1 MQSTWNALLEGMLSP
16 TLWPPQTSCY
26 DFQPQETNE
35 ERSVA
40 ETSKWS
46 LKSFSD
52 GSRIQHVN
60 TGNEILDE
68 GVATS
73 SRRSVFTVEDDGWF
87 LQTIA
92 TELSCE
98 GADIQEAK
106 IPEVNTRDQELD
118 VESFISSPSVQR
130 PSTVQRRLHNT
141 AADQEPSL
149 GESSSFPG
157 AETPHASMEDE
168 GSEGDCDTSSP
179 RVLKPKKW
187 LLKKMMMNTYTV
199 EDSSSAEC
207 SSTDEDDTMH
217 NISSIEDEVWDSPP
231 TPSSARNIDGEE
243 AGRGQLAP
251 DWFSSVHLGE
261 GRATKKIGDV
271 IRCVEYASEV
281 EERFPELLVGLVNK
295 ILTGL
300 QNTTEGVGNRD
311 SQDLPPEE
319 TAQIVRTLLERV
331 AQVTPEKTCWE
342 SLCSPQSCLQGV
354 ALLVRA
360 LLQTPSST
368 VARLKAYLASL
379 FSLDKD
385 PEQHSLAEVAF
396 FVELLLK
403 DKDFAA
409 LEKTWTLLVAW
420 LVHPSQN
427 IRYLSERGLLQ
438 IYGKL
443 KAAKKPQDFSAGIL
457 GGLRTSSL
465 EATLGVLAFMERLR
479 HCPSEHQATV
489 NAVLAALCRPLFHHE
504 EAKIRRAAMKTH
516 LDLLQHR
523 HHHHEGTEENITTLI
538 AVLMHVEDE
547 DLEVAQAA
555 KDNLSLLAEALLW
568 HLEGRLLARD
578 SYSLQELLHKIAKRL
593 IRQLGTEDA
602 VEMEAINILGFFR
615 SEQPSVRR
623 TAALLIGHLVHKK
636 GSILTEGNIETF
648 HAALESLLG
657 DHDPEVGTVACK
669 TEKIL
674 KKAFSLHSRHGLR
687 AAVRRLWAGCK
698 KKRHPPEYGDLST

>member
-1 MQSTWNALLEGMLSP
+1 MGEGCPLLHGVGSLDGATPVAPLS
-16 TLWPPQTSCY
+16 
-26 DFQPQETNE
+26 DFHPQEIYE
-35 ERSVA
+35 ECSVA
-40 ETSKWS
+40 KTSKWS

-52 GSRIQHVN
+52 GSRIQMVN
-60 TGNEILDE
+60 TGNEILE
-68 GVATS
+68 EAHAIS
-73 SRRSVFTVEDDGWF
+73 SPRSVFTVEEDGWF
-87 LQTIA
+87 LQTVD
-92 TELSCE
+92 TEWSCE
-98 GADIQEAK
+98 SPDIQEAK
-106 IPEVNTRDQELD
+106 IPEDKTRDQELD
-118 VESFISSPSVQR
+118 MESFVSSPSIQR
-130 PSTVQRRLHNT
+130 PSTVLRRLQNT

-157 AETPHASMEDE
+157 AETPPASVEDE
-168 GSEGDCDTSSP
+168 ASEGDYATSSP
-179 RVLKPKKW
+179 RVPKPKEW
-187 LLKKMMMNTYTV
+187 LIKKMMKNTYTV

-207 SSTDEDDTMH
+207 SSTDEHDTMH
-217 NISSIEDEVWDSPP
+217 EISSIEDEVWDSPL
-231 TPSSARNIDGEE
+231 TPISARNIDEE
-243 AGRGQLAP
+243 ERRGQLAP
-251 DWFSSVHLGE
+251 DWFSLVHLGE

-271 IRCVEYASEV
+271 VRCVEYASEV

-311 SQDLPPEE
+311 SQDLPPE
-319 TAQIVRTLLERV
+319 
-331 AQVTPEKTCWE
+331 
-342 SLCSPQSCLQGV
+342 
-354 ALLVRA
+354 A
-360 LLQTPSST
+360 LLQTRSST

-385 PEQHSLAEVAF
+385 PEEHSLAEVAF

-403 DKDFAA
+403 DQDFAA

-438 IYGKL
+438 IYGTL
-443 KAAKKPQDFSAGIL
+443 KAVKKPQDFSAGIL

-479 HCPSEHQATV
+479 HCPSEHQAT
-489 NAVLAALCRPLFHHE
+489 E
-504 EAKIRRAAMKTH
+504 EPKIRRAAMRTH

-523 HHHHEGTEENITTLI
+523 HHHHKGTEENITTLI

-568 HLEGRLLARD
+568 HLEGRLLAQD

-602 VEMEAINILGFFR
+602 VEMEATNILGFFR

-657 DHDPEVGTVACK
+657 DHDPKVGRVACK
-669 TEKIL
+669 TEKIV
-674 KKAFSLHSRHGLR
+674 KKAFSLHFRHGLR
-687 AAVRRLWAGCK
+687 AAVRRLWSGCK

>member
-1 MQSTWNALLEGMLSP
+1 M
-16 TLWPPQTSCY
+16 TS
-26 DFQPQETNE
+26 DFQPQEINE
-35 ERSVA
+35 QRSVT

-46 LKSFSD
+46 LKSISD

-60 TGNEILDE
+60 SGNGILDE
-68 GVATS
+68 AVAS
-73 SRRSVFTVEDDGWF
+73 SSQRSVFTVEDDGWF

-92 TELSCE
+92 TTWSCE
-98 GADIQEAK
+98 GADIEEAE
-106 IPEVNTRDQELD
+106 IPEVNPRDQELD
-118 VESFISSPSVQR
+118 VESFISSQSVQR

-141 AADQEPSL
+141 AADEEPSL

-157 AETPHASMEDE
+157 AETPQASVEDE
-168 GSEGDCDTSSP
+168 GSEGDGDTSSP
-179 RVLKPKKW
+179 RVPKPKKW
-187 LLKKMMMNTYTV
+187 LIKRLLNTEVV

-207 SSTDEDDTMH
+207 SSTDEDDTMYEV
-217 NISSIEDEVWDSPP
+217 SSIEDEVWDSPP
-231 TPSSARNIDGEE
+231 APGSARNIGGGEE
-243 AGRGQLAP
+243 GRGQLAP

-271 IRCVEYASEV
+271 IRCMEYASEV

-300 QNTTEGVGNRD
+300 QNTTEGVGNRE
-311 SQDLPPEE
+311 SQDLPPAE
-319 TAQIVRTLLERV
+319 TSQIVRTLLERV

-342 SLCSPQSCLQGV
+342 SLCSPQSCLRGV

-438 IYGKL
+438 MYGKL

-489 NAVLAALCRPLFHHE
+489 NAALAALCRPLFHHE

-602 VEMEAINILGFFR
+602 VEMEATKILGFFR

-657 DHDPEVGTVACK
+657 DHDPEVGRVACK
-669 TEKIL
+669 TEKIV

>member
-1 MQSTWNALLEGMLSP
+1 MPLT
-16 TLWPPQTSCY
+16 TLHPNGYT
-26 DFQPQETNE
+26 
-35 ERSVA
+35 
-40 ETSKWS
+40 
-46 LKSFSD
+46 
-52 GSRIQHVN
+52 
-60 TGNEILDE
+60 
-68 GVATS
+68 
-73 SRRSVFTVEDDGWF
+73 
-87 LQTIA
+87 
-92 TELSCE
+92 
-98 GADIQEAK
+98 
-106 IPEVNTRDQELD
+106 
-118 VESFISSPSVQR
+118 
-130 PSTVQRRLHNT
+130 
-141 AADQEPSL
+141 
-149 GESSSFPG
+149 SSSFLG
-157 AETPHASMEDE
+157 AETPSASVEDE
-168 GSEGDCDTSSP
+168 GSEGDCATNSP
-179 RVLKPKKW
+179 RVPKPKKW
-187 LLKKMMMNTYTV
+187 LIKRMMMNTYTV

-217 NISSIEDEVWDSPP
+217 DISSIEDEVWDSPL
-231 TPSSARNIDGEE
+231 TPSSARNIGEE
-243 AGRGQLAP
+243 ERRGQLAP

-271 IRCVEYASEV
+271 IRSVEYASEV

-300 QNTTEGVGNRD
+300 HNTTEGVGNRD
-311 SQDLPPEE
+311 SQDLPPE
-319 TAQIVRTLLERV
+319 
-331 AQVTPEKTCWE
+331 
-342 SLCSPQSCLQGV
+342 
-354 ALLVRA
+354 A

-385 PEQHSLAEVAF
+385 PEEHSLAEVAF

-403 DKDFAA
+403 DQDFAA

-427 IRYLSERGLLQ
+427 IRYLSERGLLH

-504 EAKIRRAAMKTH
+504 EAKIRRAAMRTH

-538 AVLMHVEDE
+538 VVLMHVEDE

-568 HLEGRLLARD
+568 HLEGKLLARD

-602 VEMEAINILGFFR
+602 VEMEATKILGFFH

-623 TAALLIGHLVHKK
+623 MAALLIGHLVHKK

-657 DHDPEVGTVACK
+657 DHDPEVGRVACN
-669 TEKIL
+669 TEKIV

>member
-1 MQSTWNALLEGMLSP
+1 MGEGCPLLRGVSSLDGATPVAPLS
-16 TLWPPQTSCY
+16 
-26 DFQPQETNE
+26 DFQPQEINE
-35 ERSVA
+35 ERSVT

-46 LKSFSD
+46 LKSFLDS
-52 GSRIQHVN
+52 SRIQHVN
-60 TGNEILDE
+60 SGNGILDE
-68 GVATS
+68 AVAS
-73 SRRSVFTVEDDGWF
+73 SSQR
-87 LQTIA
+87 
-92 TELSCE
+92 
-98 GADIQEAK
+98 
-106 IPEVNTRDQELD
+106 
-118 VESFISSPSVQR
+118 SSPGDDRWEVPGWPFPCRSLES
-130 PSTVQRRLHNT
+130 STRGPEQPFLPPLSFT
-141 AADQEPSL
+141 E
-149 GESSSFPG
+149 SSFPG
-157 AETPHASMEDE
+157 AETPQASVEDE

-179 RVLKPKKW
+179 RVPKPKKW
-187 LLKKMMMNTYTV
+187 LIKRLLHTDMV
-199 EDSSSAEC
+199 EDSSLAEC
-207 SSTDEDDTMH
+207 SSTDEDDTMYDV
-217 NISSIEDEVWDSPP
+217 SSIEDEVWDSPP
-231 TPSSARNIDGEE
+231 APSSARNIDGEE
-243 AGRGQLAP
+243 EGRGQLAP

-295 ILTGL
+295 ILTSL
-300 QNTTEGVGNRD
+300 QNTTEGVRNWE

-319 TAQIVRTLLERV
+319 TSQIVRTLLERV
-331 AQVTPEKTCWE
+331 AQVTQEKTCWE

-368 VARLKAYLASL
+368 VARLKEYLASL

-385 PEQHSLAEVAF
+385 PEQLSLAEVAF

-403 DKDFAA
+403 DKDFGA
-409 LEKTWTLLVAW
+409 LEKTWMLLVAW

-465 EATLGVLAFMERLR
+465 EATLGVLAFMEWLR

-504 EAKIRRAAMKTH
+504 EAKIRRAAMKTY

-547 DLEVAQAA
+547 DLEVGFHRFGSSAQRTQWRWRPTISWASSAA
-555 KDNLSLLAEALLW
+555 S
-568 HLEGRLLARD
+568 
-578 SYSLQELLHKIAKRL
+578 SLQ
-593 IRQLGTEDA
+593 
-602 VEMEAINILGFFR
+602 
-615 SEQPSVRR
+615 
-623 TAALLIGHLVHKK
+623 
-636 GSILTEGNIETF
+636 
-648 HAALESLLG
+648 
-657 DHDPEVGTVACK
+657 
-669 TEKIL
+669 
-674 KKAFSLHSRHGLR
+674 
-687 AAVRRLWAGCK
+687 
-698 KKRHPPEYGDLST
+698 

>member
-1 MQSTWNALLEGMLSP
+1 MDPDGAGGSAAAFNLSGLDRWQEDFLASPAAHGKFPSPFGREGVQNMASGKESRDMGEGCPLLRGVGSLGGATPVAPLS
-16 TLWPPQTSCY
+16 

-92 TELSCE
+92 TKWSCE
-98 GADIQEAK
+98 GANIQEAE

-130 PSTVQRRLHNT
+130 PSTVQRRLQNT

-157 AETPHASMEDE
+157 AETPHASVEDE

-179 RVLKPKKW
+179 RVQKPKKW
-187 LLKKMMMNTYTV
+187 LIKKMMMNTYTV

-217 NISSIEDEVWDSPP
+217 EISSIEDEVWDSPP

-271 IRCVEYASEV
+271 VRCVEYASEV

-300 QNTTEGVGNRD
+300 QNTTDTGNRY
-311 SQDLPPEE
+311 SQDLPPKE
-319 TAQIVRTLLERV
+319 TA
-331 AQVTPEKTCWE
+331 
-342 SLCSPQSCLQGV
+342 
-354 ALLVRA
+354 
-360 LLQTPSST
+360 
-368 VARLKAYLASL
+368 
-379 FSLDKD
+379 
-385 PEQHSLAEVAF
+385 
-396 FVELLLK
+396 
-403 DKDFAA
+403 
-409 LEKTWTLLVAW
+409 
-420 LVHPSQN
+420 
-427 IRYLSERGLLQ
+427 
-438 IYGKL
+438 
-443 KAAKKPQDFSAGIL
+443 
-457 GGLRTSSL
+457 
-465 EATLGVLAFMERLR
+465 
-479 HCPSEHQATV
+479 
-489 NAVLAALCRPLFHHE
+489 
-504 EAKIRRAAMKTH
+504 
-516 LDLLQHR
+516 
-523 HHHHEGTEENITTLI
+523 
-538 AVLMHVEDE
+538 
-547 DLEVAQAA
+547 
-555 KDNLSLLAEALLW
+555 
-568 HLEGRLLARD
+568 
-578 SYSLQELLHKIAKRL
+578 
-593 IRQLGTEDA
+593 
-602 VEMEAINILGFFR
+602 
-615 SEQPSVRR
+615 
-623 TAALLIGHLVHKK
+623 
-636 GSILTEGNIETF
+636 
-648 HAALESLLG
+648 
-657 DHDPEVGTVACK
+657 
-669 TEKIL
+669 
-674 KKAFSLHSRHGLR
+674 
-687 AAVRRLWAGCK
+687 
-698 KKRHPPEYGDLST
+698 

>member
-1 MQSTWNALLEGMLSP
+1 MPLTPRRGQPWWGY
-16 TLWPPQTSCY
+16 SCGSS
-26 DFQPQETNE
+26 Q
-35 ERSVA
+35 
-40 ETSKWS
+40 
-46 LKSFSD
+46 KSFSD

-98 GADIQEAK
+98 GADIQEAE

-157 AETPHASMEDE
+157 AETPHASVEDE

-187 LLKKMMMNTYTV
+187 LIKKMMMNTYTV

-217 NISSIEDEVWDSPP
+217 EISSIEDEVWDSPP

-251 DWFSSVHLGE
+251 DWFSSVHLEE

-271 IRCVEYASEV
+271 IRSVEYASEV

-300 QNTTEGVGNRD
+300 QNTTKEVGNRD

-368 VARLKAYLASL
+368 VARLKAYLASV

-385 PEQHSLAEVAF
+385 PEQHSPAEVAF

-504 EAKIRRAAMKTH
+504 EAKIRRAAMRTH

-602 VEMEAINILGFFR
+602 VEMEATNILGFFR

-657 DHDPEVGTVACK
+657 DHDPEVGRVACK
-669 TEKIL
+669 TEKIV

>member
-1 MQSTWNALLEGMLSP
+1 MADQEDQKEGG
-16 TLWPPQTSCY
+16 QT
-26 DFQPQETNE
+26 
-35 ERSVA
+35 
-40 ETSKWS
+40 
-46 LKSFSD
+46 
-52 GSRIQHVN
+52 G
-60 TGNEILDE
+60 
-68 GVATS
+68 
-73 SRRSVFTVEDDGWF
+73 VFTVEEDGWF
-87 LQTIA
+87 LQTVD
-92 TELSCE
+92 TEWSCE
-98 GADIQEAK
+98 SPDIQEAK
-106 IPEVNTRDQELD
+106 IPEDNTRDQELD
-118 VESFISSPSVQR
+118 VESFVSSPSVQR
-130 PSTVQRRLHNT
+130 PSTVLRRLQNT

-157 AETPHASMEDE
+157 AETPHASVEDE
-168 GSEGDCDTSSP
+168 GSEGDCATSSP
-179 RVLKPKKW
+179 RVPKPKKW
-187 LLKKMMMNTYTV
+187 LIKKMMKNTYTV

-217 NISSIEDEVWDSPP
+217 DISSIEDEVWDSPL
-231 TPSSARNIDGEE
+231 TPSSARNIGEE
-243 AGRGQLAP
+243 ERRGQLAP

-261 GRATKKIGDV
+261 GRATRKIGDV
-271 IRCVEYASEV
+271 VWCVEYASEV
-281 EERFPELLVGLVNK
+281 EERFPELLMGLVNK

-342 SLCSPQSCLQGV
+342 SLCSTQSCLQGV

-360 LLQTPSST
+360 LLQTRSST

-385 PEQHSLAEVAF
+385 PEEHSLAEVAF

-403 DKDFAA
+403 DQDFAA
-409 LEKTWTLLVAW
+409 LEKTWRLLVAW

-438 IYGKL
+438 IYGTL
-443 KAAKKPQDFSAGIL
+443 KA
-457 GGLRTSSL
+457 
-465 EATLGVLAFMERLR
+465 
-479 HCPSEHQATV
+479 
-489 NAVLAALCRPLFHHE
+489 E
-504 EAKIRRAAMKTH
+504 EAKIRRVAMRTH

-523 HHHHEGTEENITTLI
+523 NHHHKGTEENITTLI

-568 HLEGRLLARD
+568 QLEGKLLARD

-602 VEMEAINILGFFR
+602 VEMEATKILGFFR

-657 DHDPEVGTVACK
+657 DHDPEVGRVACK
-669 TEKIL
+669 TEKIV